1 MDKKERQ
8 LDLEKKDI
16 KLNQDD
22 FYNLLLKEEFGWQA
36 LIYDLINT
44 EQLDPWDIN
53 LSILAEKYIEKIE
66 QLEEANF
73 IVSSKI
79 LLAAA
84 LLLRIKTEILLNH
97 HIRSLDEILY
107 GKKEEK
113 KQIEKIEFDDEIP
126 DLIPKTPL
134 PRHKKVSLQELMSA
148 LNKAIS
154 TEQRRIQKKTI
165 QQKLIKEAEIVLPKR
180 KINIRDKIKQ
190 IYSKLRGLFKEEEK
204 LRITFSSLTGKSKEE
219 KILTFLPLLHLDTQQ
234 KVWLEQENH
243 FDEIYIWLKEVY
255 LKEKRQEILA
265 ELDEAEKMSLGQQE
279 NINQFENPL
288 ANFFDMQ
295 SEIMKGNLE
304 EIN

>member
-190 IYSKLRGLFKEEEK
+190 IYSKLRGIFKEEEK